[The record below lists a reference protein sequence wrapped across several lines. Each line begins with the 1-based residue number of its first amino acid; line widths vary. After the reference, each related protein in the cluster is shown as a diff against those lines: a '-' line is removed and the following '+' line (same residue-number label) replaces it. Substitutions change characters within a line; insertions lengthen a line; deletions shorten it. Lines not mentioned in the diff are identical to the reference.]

1 MDLAMSSR
9 RNLRRAPGYP
19 RRNPRKSSVVDGVAN
34 ATIPAKKV
42 GQWGCLDC
50 SHRSNRADHL
60 IEHMIFQHHREKND
74 PYFKTL
80 NHTRWET
87 CPGCNQSKSKL
98 SQHKKSCKEFLAK
111 MAPQEGLN
119 RTMAPRDGGS
129 SENSSSPSNSN
140 ANPGSNE
147 ANKDRTPP
155 VGNESW
161 AKYCCPECAYSTQYG
176 YHLRRHMMT
185 IHKRSKHDAFCRTMG
200 VDGRKPCPKCFQ
212 ETGTALNAAKALTKF
227 LGMYEEF
234 LITLLHEIDNEV
246 FQEARQQIKEVKR
259 IITEMRSDVVATK
272 RDQMLANLST
282 QTAGPNQKAFI
293 QSQHVTQ
300 MCDRVVSSSGQN
312 DLDKYAI
319 NPTFLRD
326 LTMGLLELTTGGL
339 RGVSIRSLTLKEYQR
354 REVVSEEPFEVSM
367 KCHAHRL
374 ARPYDISEVIV
385 KSRIVMEVLSRY
397 VEHSRLL
404 IGDPTVLAKPGSPL
418 FPTMRN
424 RIPCSTK
431 IAIAWVRRVMLKELH
446 IKDDADPELTTLN
459 SSAIRKAFTSNS
471 AGLAEFKQKVKKVNI
486 ILCTGDRL
494 DAAVMKKTYAY

>member
-1 MDLAMSSR
+1 
-9 RNLRRAPGYP
+9 
-19 RRNPRKSSVVDGVAN
+19 
-34 ATIPAKKV
+34 
-42 GQWGCLDC
+42 
-50 SHRSNRADHL
+50 
-60 IEHMIFQHHREKND
+60 
-74 PYFKTL
+74 
-80 NHTRWET
+80 
-87 CPGCNQSKSKL
+87 
-98 SQHKKSCKEFLAK
+98 
-111 MAPQEGLN
+111 
-119 RTMAPRDGGS
+119 
-129 SENSSSPSNSN
+129 
-140 ANPGSNE
+140 
-147 ANKDRTPP
+147 
-155 VGNESW
+155 
-161 AKYCCPECAYSTQYG
+161 
-176 YHLRRHMMT
+176 
-185 IHKRSKHDAFCRTMG
+185 
-200 VDGRKPCPKCFQ
+200 
-212 ETGTALNAAKALTKF
+212 
-227 LGMYEEF
+227 MYEEF

-282 QTAGPNQKAFI
+282 QTAGPNQKALGRRPQEVRKYCLQFI

-471 AGLAEFKQKVKKVNI
+471 AGLAEFKQKM
-486 ILCTGDRL
+486 
-494 DAAVMKKTYAY
+494 AAGPISNC

>member
-1 MDLAMSSR
+1 MSSR

-212 ETGTALNAAKALTKF
+212 EVTNLIEHRKLCPAWTSKALPVLQILKNSNLEECF
-227 LGMYEEF
+227 RQYLGH
-234 LITLLHEIDNEV
+234 TP
-246 FQEARQQIKEVKR
+246 
-259 IITEMRSDVVATK
+259 
-272 RDQMLANLST
+272 LST
-282 QTAGPNQKAFI
+282 RSNYERHFRFI

-471 AGLAEFKQKVKKVNI
+471 AGLAEFKQK
-486 ILCTGDRL
+486 TGS
-494 DAAVMKKTYAY
+494 MQP